1 MKAKKIQITILISV
15 LIFSALACN
24 LTAATKKVEVKVVP
38 TLPPAE
44 QQQLQDQ
51 LATKV
56 SEAMSGAPVT
66 IELSES
72 QLTSLINLQA
82 PNIKDAQLSNIQVTL
97 DNNQIQIGGDAA
109 TSGISGKVNIVLA
122 IASDAEGKPT
132 IAVTSATLGGFP
144 LPEGILNTIS
154 TTIDQALQG
163 QTGQGFVIQSMTIS
177 DHKLIISAQK
187 K

>member
-15 LIFSALACN
+15 LILSALACN
-24 LTAATKKVEVKVVP
+24 LPAAAKKAAVKVVP
-38 TLPPAE
+38 TIPAAE

-51 LATKV
+51 LATQV
-56 SEAMSGAPVT
+56 SEAMSGVPVT
-66 IELSES
+66 IELTES
-72 QLTSLINLQA
+72 QLTSLINLQT

-109 TSGISGKVNIVLA
+109 TNGISGKVNIVLA

-132 IAVTSATLGGFP
+132 ITVTSATLGGFP
-144 LPEGILNTIS
+144 LPEGVLSTIS

-177 DHKLIISAQK
+177 DHKLIITAQK
-187 K
+187 M